1 MNKLSL
7 PSRRL
12 TRTLALVAGTLI
24 SQAALAAPAWI
35 TLSADALAV
44 LQRMVPQTQ
53 VVGTAQ
59 TPVAV
64 PLSARSPAL
73 QTRSETVHAVEID
86 DQWIEML
93 SLMVHRE
100 LARCGGFVHHESQA
114 EALAT
119 LHRLSLADAQPSA
132 VGPAPSY
139 AIDNPKEVQA
149 LLPLMQGS
157 HLLATVDG
165 LAAFQ
170 NRRHTSSHGVAA
182 SDWLADKWRALVPV
196 GRKGVRVTQISHSG
210 YPQKSVMLEIVGSTR
225 AFESVVLG
233 GHLDS
238 IASGTV
244 EGARA
249 PGADDNA
256 SGIAALTEIIRV
268 MMAGNYV
275 PSRTLR
281 FIGYAAEEVGLRG
294 SSDIAA
300 DFLTR
305 SEQVMGVLQL
315 DMTAFQG
322 DSTDIWLY
330 TDYTSSLQNTFLAQL
345 VVKYLPIYSV
355 GYSACGYAC
364 SDHASWH
371 NRGFRASFP
380 HEASN
385 ANYNRAIHTLNDTT
399 ATFGNST
406 THMLKFAQLGLVY
419 AVELGSLP
427 RGVRGAAALGN

>member
-1 MNKLSL
+1 MKNLFL
-7 PSRRL
+7 PGLRL
-12 TRTLALVAGTLI
+12 TRTLALAATTLLA
-24 SQAALAAPAWI
+24 QAALAAPVWI

-44 LQRMVPQTQ
+44 LQRMVPQAEVLGTVQTQ
-53 VVGTAQ
+53 VAA
-59 TPVAV
+59 PVSRR
-64 PLSARSPAL
+64 SADL
-73 QTRSETVHAVEID
+73 VIRSETVHAVMID

-119 LHRLSLADAQPSA
+119 LHRLSLAQAEPAA

-139 AIDNPKEVQA
+139 AIDNAREIAP

-157 HLLATVDG
+157 HLLATVEG

-182 SDWLADKWRALVPV
+182 SNWLATQWQALVPAH
-196 GRKGVRVTQISHSG
+196 RRDVRVTQISHAG

-225 AFESVVLG
+225 AGESVVLG

-238 IASGTV
+238 ISSGTV

-268 MMAGNYV
+268 MMAGNYS

-294 SSDIAA
+294 SADIAA

-305 SEQVMGVLQL
+305 SEQVVGVMQL

-322 DSTDIWLY
+322 DSTDIWIY
-330 TDYTSSLQNTFLAQL
+330 TDYTSSLQNTFVAQL
-345 VVKYLPIYSV
+345 VNKYLPLHTV
-355 GYSACGYAC
+355 AYSACGYAC

-371 NRGFRASFP
+371 TRGFRASFP

-385 ANYNRAIHTLNDTT
+385 ANYNRAIHTPGDTA
-399 ATFGNST
+399 ATFGNSSA
-406 THMLKFAQLGLVY
+406 HMLKFAKLGLVY

-427 RGVRGAAALGN
+427 RGLRGGAVLGN